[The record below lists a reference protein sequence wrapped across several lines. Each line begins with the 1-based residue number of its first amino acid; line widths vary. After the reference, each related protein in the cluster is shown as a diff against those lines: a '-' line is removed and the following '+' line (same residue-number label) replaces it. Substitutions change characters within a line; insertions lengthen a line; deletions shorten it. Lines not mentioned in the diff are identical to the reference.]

1 MAKYCPALSRSLLFD
16 GDQFIFLRPQP
27 DLLRMGQTGL
37 ILGIG
42 RGILKM
48 VVMVAEATARHLLRQ
63 LGVGQRGLPQA
74 GICAGLIQRQ
84 RIRGSKHPDIR
95 KDRHVISR
103 MTVADR

>member
-48 VVMVAEATARHLLRQ
+48 VVMVAETAARHLVCQLRIRK
-63 LGVGQRGLPQA
+63 RGLPQA
-74 GICAGLIQRQ
+74 GIRAGLIQRQ